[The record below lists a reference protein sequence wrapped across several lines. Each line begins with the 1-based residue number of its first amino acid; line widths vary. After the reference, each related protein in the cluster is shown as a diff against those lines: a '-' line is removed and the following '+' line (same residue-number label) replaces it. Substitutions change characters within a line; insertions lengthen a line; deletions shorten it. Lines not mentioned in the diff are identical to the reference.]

1 MYPYTFHV
9 LVGCTPWDY
18 CQLNY
23 EALQVKG
30 EGVGKGNHNDLIVR
44 DVAQF
49 QEKEDNTMLFL
60 AHDNNCSLKKEIK
73 IS

>member
-18 CQLNY
+18 RQLNY

-49 QEKEDNTMLFL
+49 QENK
-60 AHDNNCSLKKEIK
+60 AIQCYSLHVTTIVH
-73 IS
+73 